1 MDLVVLGRHASGG
14 HVWHQTMAK
23 VVHAH
28 AGVDDGEDNEDDG
41 DDAETGERRK
51 RGFVDV
57 PLRRLVHADQLEQE
71 VRQGGKIEQLQTEPS
86 SASGSSSQTSR
97 FYSQQKQHSR

>member
-1 MDLVVLGRHASGG
+1 M
-14 HVWHQTMAK
+14 WHQAMAK

-28 AGVDDGEDNEDDG
+28 AGVDDGEDNKDES

-51 RGFVDV
+51 SGVVDG

-71 VRQGGKIEQLQTEPS
+71 VRQGGKVEQLQTERS
-86 SASGSSSQTSR
+86 SASGSSSQTGR
-97 FYSQQKQHSR
+97 VYGLWKQHSR